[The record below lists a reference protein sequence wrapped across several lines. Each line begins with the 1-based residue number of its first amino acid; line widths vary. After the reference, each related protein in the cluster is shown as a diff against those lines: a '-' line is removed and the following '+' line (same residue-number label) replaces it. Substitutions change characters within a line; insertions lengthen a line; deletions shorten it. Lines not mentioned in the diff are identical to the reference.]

1 MQALPVLG
9 RVVVV
14 RTLGCHRLELGL
26 VLAGV
31 HWSMWVQRVRVDVVE
46 GVFRLLKHTAS
57 VAVVHDPVFL
67 PVGGDTLRHIGG
79 DDWGVAVLHPRL
91 CPRQAIL
98 LAVAGARSIS
108 LGSVIRVVEIK
119 LVVVRLTVAV
129 STQESDPAGVLL
141 SSCLDLGVEVSSER
155 LLLGNSS
162 F

>member
-1 MQALPVLG
+1 
-9 RVVVV
+9 
-14 RTLGCHRLELGL
+14 
-26 VLAGV
+26 
-31 HWSMWVQRVRVDVVE
+31 MWVQRVRVDVVE
-46 GVFRLLKHTAS
+46 GVFRLLEHTAS

-91 CPRQAIL
+91 CPCQAIL

-141 SSCLDLGVEVSSER
+141 ASGFDFWVEVSSKR
-155 LLLGNSS
+155 LLLI
-162 F
+162 